1 MTPVGK
7 LLAQERRKAF
17 AAEISRQDESIRL
30 EYAALLIA
38 AEDEAHLKVDVV
50 EYLLRLSSL
59 GLEARDRVEA
69 AAGAAVEAFN
79 HFMFEEIGFAGNQLD
94 YYDPSNSYLNRVL
107 ERRVGIPL
115 TLSIVYM
122 EVGRKAGLE
131 VDGIGLPGHFIVRA
145 RERQSVEAILVDPF
159 HGKTLGLEDCQDR
172 LDEAYGGQVALTDEH
187 LRAATTREILIRL
200 LTNLKAIYA
209 RANLHLQTLAVIER
223 LLLLSPLEAS
233 EHRDRG
239 TLLAQLERLPEAI
252 AEMEAYLQMQPR
264 ATDAEQ
270 VREQLHALKR
280 RQAMRN

>member
-1 MTPVGK
+1 MTPASK
-7 LLAQERRKAF
+7 LLAQEMRKTF
-17 AAEISRQDESIRL
+17 AAEISRPDESIRL

-38 AEDEAHLKVDVV
+38 AEDEAHLKVDIV
-50 EYLLRLSSL
+50 EYLLRMTGL
-59 GLEARDRVEA
+59 GLEAETRVA
-69 AAGAAVEAFN
+69 ASAGAAVEAFN
-79 HFMFEEIGFAGNQLD
+79 HFMFEEAGFIGNQLD
-94 YYDPSNSYLNRVL
+94 YYDPANSYLNRVL
-107 ERRVGIPL
+107 DRRMGIPL
-115 TLSIVYM
+115 TLSIIYM

-145 RERQSVEAILVDPF
+145 RETNAVESVFVDPF

-172 LDEAYGGQVALTDEH
+172 LDEVFGGQVALTDEH
-187 LRAATTREILIRL
+187 LRAATTREILVRL

-209 RANLHLQTLAVIER
+209 RANLHLQTLSVIER
-223 LLLLSPLEAS
+223 ILLLTPLEAG

-270 VREQLHALKR
+270 VREQLHNLKR
-280 RQAMRN
+280 RQAARN